1 MRKSSQPLA
10 IALAATLLT
19 TACST
24 APSVPQPYSKEE
36 VRQRV
41 EEDRRGMYSDQEPV
55 TRPITFYEAA
65 ARALKYNLDYRLK
78 LMESTLSRQLVD
90 VTKHD
95 MLPKLVASAGYT
107 HRSNDSGGVSVGI
120 QDGQISLRPS
130 TSEQRYHRL
139 ADLDLTWSTLDF
151 LVAYERTQQKAD
163 QVLMAEERRRKVVQ
177 NVLQD
182 VRNAYWRALGAQRLI
197 GQVDALLNK
206 VRQGLK
212 AAQEADEKGL
222 LPRQQALAYQRALLD
237 AVSLL
242 SARRQ
247 DLELARAELAALMS
261 LPPDQPFT
269 LADEAEQRMPNDRFD
284 VAGLEQMA
292 LESRPEI
299 MEEWYRKRVT
309 DNDIKIAKAELWPS
323 LSVDLGGHYDSNAYL
338 YNNAWSAIGLRLS
351 YNIFNLLK
359 IPVLNEA
366 QDSQNKVGDL
376 RRMSLSMAVLTQVR
390 VALQRYHL
398 ALEQLDFAEESLQV
412 DNRLRRFAEA
422 SAQVSADSRLE
433 FIRAD
438 ARMLL
443 AQYQRYAAYSEAQ
456 AAWGRLY
463 NSVGL
468 DVMPDAIASHDV
480 PTLAS
485 EIEQTMQGWQQ
496 KLYPS
501 AVDSKS

>member
-1 MRKSSQPLA
+1 MP
-10 IALAATLLT
+10 T
-19 TACST
+19 
-24 APSVPQPYSKEE
+24 
-36 VRQRV
+36 
-41 EEDRRGMYSDQEPV
+41 G
-55 TRPITFYEAA
+55 
-65 ARALKYNLDYRLK
+65 
-78 LMESTLSRQLVD
+78 
-90 VTKHD
+90 
-95 MLPKLVASAGYT
+95 
-107 HRSNDSGGVSVGI
+107 
-120 QDGQISLRPS
+120 
-130 TSEQRYHRL
+130 
-139 ADLDLTWSTLDF
+139 
-151 LVAYERTQQKAD
+151 
-163 QVLMAEERRRKVVQ
+163 
-177 NVLQD
+177 
-182 VRNAYWRALGAQRLI
+182 ALGAQRLI

-351 YNIFNLLK
+351 YNFFNLLK

-412 DNRLRRFAEA
+412 DSRLRRFAEA
-422 SAQVSADSRLE
+422 SAQVSADSKLE